1 MIKNEK
7 IFITGGAGFL
17 GKTLIKKLSKDNE
30 ITIYSRDEFKH
41 YLLKKYY
48 PNVEFIVGD
57 IRNYD
62 LLQRSSRDHSIG
74 IFAASLKQIEACENN
89 AEEASRIIVD
99 GALNSRRISEENKF
113 KASCFISSDK
123 SRAPTTIYGA
133 MKFVAGASFIIH
145 SSASYP
151 ETKLTAVIYGNVLNS
166 TGSIIPLMWSFI
178 KEDKEML
185 LYGKEMTRFI
195 ITIQEAINLVETAL
209 TLDEVNVIPIAK
221 SCYIKDMF
229 DIYKE
234 EFGLKY
240 KLSHPRSG
248 EKIHEILA
256 AKEEARRMKL
266 LQDKNAYI
274 MHPQDEYNSVSFKG
288 EEYSSEHSA
297 ITKEE
302 LYKLLKNNNFFKPN

>member
-99 GALNSRRISEENKF
+99 GALNCRRVLYYSFFSVISRNKTN
-113 KASCFISSDK
+113 SSYIWKCTEFNRKHNPIDVVFYK
-123 SRAPTTIYGA
+123 RGQ
-133 MKFVAGASFIIH
+133 
-145 SSASYP
+145 
-151 ETKLTAVIYGNVLNS
+151 GNA
-166 TGSIIPLMWSFI
+166 
-178 KEDKEML
+178 
-185 LYGKEMTRFI
+185 
-195 ITIQEAINLVETAL
+195 AIW
-209 TLDEVNVIPIAK
+209 
-221 SCYIKDMF
+221 
-229 DIYKE
+229 
-234 EFGLKY
+234 
-240 KLSHPRSG
+240 
-248 EKIHEILA
+248 
-256 AKEEARRMKL
+256 
-266 LQDKNAYI
+266 
-274 MHPQDEYNSVSFKG
+274 
-288 EEYSSEHSA
+288 
-297 ITKEE
+297 
-302 LYKLLKNNNFFKPN
+302 